1 MYVRIHI
8 SIMGT
13 FTVKVEFRKNMVTKM
28 CVHEN
33 LNSRLDYCVRSRCKN
48 QVCIEEWVTNTM
60 CLYLNHFLQSTFR
73 GRNINFGAFI
83 CSFIVMLIYYADIF
97 FNKLISEIIEKI
109 KWYILLFWN
118 CCIRFI
124 DKYLFV
130 VLFLVCFF

>member
-1 MYVRIHI
+1 ME
-8 SIMGT
+8 T
-13 FTVKVEFRKNMVTKM
+13 LTVKVEFRKNMVTKM

-48 QVCIEEWVTNTM
+48 QVCIEEGVTNTL

-109 KWYILLFWN
+109 K
-118 CCIRFI
+118 
-124 DKYLFV
+124 
-130 VLFLVCFF
+130 